1 MLSRRLR
8 IISGVGIILVVVLVL
23 GATLSTRSKRVLQR
37 IVADARQPYG
47 FG

>member
-8 IISGVGIILVVVLVL
+8 IISGVGILLVMLVL
-23 GATLSTRSKRVLQR
+23 GATLLTRSKRVLQR

-47 FG
+47 LG